1 MGVSFLIVYEISQKT
16 KMDSYITLNSGY
28 RMPILGLGQISFNQ
42 LKNRT
47 YLSPESECE
56 SAVEAAIRNG
66 YRLIDTASVYKNE
79 RAVGRAI
86 KKCIDEGIVKR
97 EDLFITTKLWCP
109 DWKTENVAKSVSQS
123 LANLQ
128 TDYIDLYLIHM
139 AGFYNLPDEDEK
151 HRQEGDFFDYP
162 YSPPNDPKYRLGY
175 KVECVKEAWKGL
187 ENAVKE
193 GKVRSIGVSNF
204 STKKVEELLSFCSI
218 PPAMNQVELHPYLQQ
233 WDTIE
238 TLEKKGVKM
247 TAFFPLGGFR
257 NMNNKNEVPLIKDPR
272 ILEIA
277 KNHNKTA
284 AQVLIRWAIQRGT
297 VCIPKS
303 VHENRIKENFDVF
316 DFELTPEEMEK
327 IRAMDR
333 GTRFSDVAQILF
345 SYEISSQDYWDGEY
359 C

>member
-1 MGVSFLIVYEISQKT
+1 M
-16 KMDSYITLNSGY
+16 
-28 RMPILGLGQISFNQ
+28 
-42 LKNRT
+42 
-47 YLSPESECE
+47 SPETECE
-56 SAVEAAIRNG
+56 SAVEAAIKSG
-66 YRLIDTASVYKNE
+66 YRLIDTATVYRNE
-79 RAVGRAI
+79 RAVGKAI

-97 EDLFITTKLWCP
+97 EDLFITSKLWIA
-109 DWKTENVAKSVSQS
+109 DWKAEDVAKSVSQS

-128 TDYIDLYLIHM
+128 TDYIDLYLIHQ
-139 AGFYNLPDEDEK
+139 AGFFNLPEDVDK
-151 HRQEGDFFDYP
+151 HRREGDFFDYP
-162 YSPPNDPKYRLGY
+162 MIPPNDPKYRLGY
-175 KVECVKEAWKGL
+175 KVECVKEAWGAL
-187 ENAVKE
+187 EKAVKE
-193 GKVRSIGVSNF
+193 GKLRSIGVSNF

-333 GTRFSDVAQILF
+333 GTRFSDPTKLLF
-345 SYEISSQDYWDGEY
+345 SGEISSKDYWDGEY